1 MKEENKIVE
10 NTNVENGLL
19 FNAEITYTKEICK
32 KAYKLLCKKQL
43 ILICIALVMSILILF
58 GVALSDMEDKA
69 IFIVVSYILVIIFI
83 GYILRINKAAD
94 NYVKNVFNSRPN
106 LKTKYYFYKDHFI
119 VNSVSDNSSSSYS
132 VKYDN
137 VKLLKQ
143 DSKYIYIN
151 FNGLYSVIDIDTC
164 DNKEGLFKLF
174 SLSKVERGESKRVK
188 TILLISFIISIAS
201 ILFALMVVALSVQ
214 SSPLPDFPLIMV
226 EHMWKFL
233 LVIPIPLVSIILGI
247 VFMKKGYKCKKNII
261 VGIIMVAL
269 LSLYGSFTNIFA
281 SQVSHDVKYL
291 TKISDVTNI
300 DIPSNAYIS
309 IAYDYLTEGDSLAMV
324 KFDDNSM
331 YTDNIENNLN
341 WKTDISFIP
350 SNVNNLFILSITSNY
365 EYFTVYNIT
374 SNSYNNFD
382 GELIY
387 FAYNVDTSVLFIY
400 CF

>member
-1 MKEENKIVE
+1 
-10 NTNVENGLL
+10 
-19 FNAEITYTKEICK
+19 
-32 KAYKLLCKKQL
+32 
-43 ILICIALVMSILILF
+43 
-58 GVALSDMEDKA
+58 
-69 IFIVVSYILVIIFI
+69 
-83 GYILRINKAAD
+83 
-94 NYVKNVFNSRPN
+94 
-106 LKTKYYFYKDHFI
+106 
-119 VNSVSDNSSSSYS
+119 
-132 VKYDN
+132 
-137 VKLLKQ
+137 
-143 DSKYIYIN
+143 
-151 FNGLYSVIDIDTC
+151 
-164 DNKEGLFKLF
+164 
-174 SLSKVERGESKRVK
+174 
-188 TILLISFIISIAS
+188 
-201 ILFALMVVALSVQ
+201 
-214 SSPLPDFPLIMV
+214 
-226 EHMWKFL
+226 
-233 LVIPIPLVSIILGI
+233 
-247 VFMKKGYKCKKNII
+247 
-261 VGIIMVAL
+261 MVAL

-281 SQVSHDVKYL
+281 SQVSHDAKYL

-350 SNVNNLFILSITSNY
+350 SNVNNLFILSLTSDY